1 MLAATL
7 GRTDSSGSNGSSG
20 CFDPAL
26 LLPLVFFTLDAV
38 TNLRLL
44 LLWGV
49 GPPPHVKLWPS
60 YALLGLTC
68 VPHLLVGAVVHFRL
82 LAVACLPEA
91 LKAAAVSQDAIL
103 SEAILPPGSGVL
115 VRLYSWLFAAPA
127 WVAYPLILL
136 LLVPGVLLLTLLCPL
151 VVLMGCCGLGSFTGV
166 VRYIQLLQVRV
177 PVLLG
182 MTERR
187 RENIYRLAKS
197 GTLTPKGGGPCMQVA
212 EHGG

>member
-7 GRTDSSGSNGSSG
+7 GSPDSRGNGGSDSSSG

-26 LLPLVFFTLDAV
+26 LLPLVFFLLDAI

-49 GPPPHVKLWPS
+49 GPPAHVKLWPS
-60 YALLGLTC
+60 YALLGLMC

-91 LKAAAVSQDAIL
+91 LKAAAVSQDEIL

-115 VRLYSWLFAAPA
+115 VKIYSWLFAAPA

-151 VVLMGCCGLGSFTGV
+151 VLLMGCCGLGSFTGV
-166 VRYIQLLQVRV
+166 VRYIQLLQVRG
-177 PVLLG
+177 PF
-182 MTERR
+182 
-187 RENIYRLAKS
+187 LACVVKVILQTFRAS
-197 GTLTPKGGGPCMQVA
+197 SPKALSWHMQLYQ
-212 EHGG
+212 GRP